1 LARSVA
7 NLKFRGSL
15 RSRSGLQLHSRSWNR
30 VTSFMSMAWPNMRGA
45 IGIAAAA
52 LTLMTVAP
60 LRAAS
65 LSDMLNQRIVEAQ
78 RAEAEKAFEQAL
90 TTYTEALQISENTP
104 AAKRMVLRKRAALY
118 EQLNMSVQAEQD
130 LTAAFGIEP
139 FDPKAFAD
147 RGYFYM
153 RQGRYSE
160 ALDDFIAGSRAQP
173 KDASFMYGA
182 GRVLVAARDDM
193 NAVKFYDEA
202 IKIAPRDAKLY
213 LARAEAF
220 LRQQKYN
227 DAQVDYDR
235 AFVLGMSDRTDRFY
249 GFVGRGYV
257 NAMKADFGLAVQAFN
272 QALDIFPDSSNV
284 LLWRGYAFERKGERD
299 RALRDYERAAASM
312 PDDPQARS
320 GAARMRS
327 QVASDT
333 GPSAKR

>member
-1 LARSVA
+1 MISSPARARSPRTLPSCTA
-7 NLKFRGSL
+7 PGACWSL
-15 RSRSGLQLHSRSWNR
+15 R
-30 VTSFMSMAWPNMRGA
+30 
-45 IGIAAAA
+45 
-52 LTLMTVAP
+52 
-60 LRAAS
+60 
-65 LSDMLNQRIVEAQ
+65 
-78 RAEAEKAFEQAL
+78 
-90 TTYTEALQISENTP
+90 
-104 AAKRMVLRKRAALY
+104 
-118 EQLNMSVQAEQD
+118 
-130 LTAAFGIEP
+130 
-139 FDPKAFAD
+139 
-147 RGYFYM
+147 
-153 RQGRYSE
+153 
-160 ALDDFIAGSRAQP
+160 DD
-173 KDASFMYGA
+173 
-182 GRVLVAARDDM
+182 V

-312 PDDPQARS
+312 QDDPQARS